1 MSVDNPELSEARLA
15 ATAAALAGDSGTLY
29 HLVSGLLGEG
39 VPFEVI
45 LYDLLAPTEQ
55 DVGARWQTGDYL
67 VSEEHAA
74 TATVETVVALLAGSF
89 DQPQEG
95 VHVVVAAAEGDDHSL
110 PARLA
115 ATHLL
120 YLGYRT
126 TYLGANVLAS
136 DLGDYLAAEPPEV
149 LVLACAMTNHLVGAR
164 AGIRAG
170 HAAGVPVIA
179 GGRAFGEEG
188 EWASVLGADAWAP
201 TPRDV
206 PQILDSWNP
215 DPGVAE
221 ERAANPSRD
230 LMKLMEQRAF
240 VVAAAQRELASRS
253 DRGDSRLIAEISL
266 LLGTVEAS
274 LLVDDD
280 RLITEMIRW
289 QESTLAAHGYD
300 SSQFPADSLRAALSE
315 VSPSAERA
323 LSRAMG
329 SERLTGDGRP

>member
-1 MSVDNPELSEARLA
+1 MDDSGLSAARLA

-29 HLVSGLLGEG
+29 HLASGLLGEG

-89 DQPQEG
+89 DRPEEG
-95 VHVVVAAAEGDDHSL
+95 VHVVVATAEGDDHSL
-110 PARLA
+110 PARLV

-126 TYLGANVLAS
+126 TYLGANVLAA
-136 DLGDYLAAEPPEV
+136 DLGDYLAAEPPEA

-179 GGRAFGEEG
+179 GGRAFGETG
-188 EWASVLGADAWAP
+188 DWASILGADAWAS

-215 DPGVAE
+215 EP
-221 ERAANPSRD
+221 RAAEGRAADPSPD
-230 LMKLMEQRAF
+230 LMELMQQRPSII
-240 VVAAAQRELASRS
+240 AAAQRELASRS
-253 DRGDSRLIAEISL
+253 DSGDPRLLAEISL
-266 LLGTVEAS
+266 LLGAVEAS
-274 LLVDDD
+274 LLVNDD
-280 RLITEMIRW
+280 RPIAEMIRW
-289 QESTLAAHGYD
+289 QGSTLSAHGYD
-300 SSQFPADSLRAALSE
+300 SARLPADSLRAALRG
-315 VSPSAERA
+315 VAPSAERA
-323 LSRAMG
+323 LSRAMAP
-329 SERLTGDGRP
+329 ERPTGDGQP